1 MGPLKINQILLMI
14 FLQSK
19 NFIKKILFVMK
30 INLLYRN
37 PLLTKASIDRKIK
50 EISKKDKIEGQSR
63 VWIIL
68 HVFF

>member
-1 MGPLKINQILLMI
+1 
-14 FLQSK
+14 
-19 NFIKKILFVMK
+19 MK

-63 VWIIL
+63 V
-68 HVFF
+68 